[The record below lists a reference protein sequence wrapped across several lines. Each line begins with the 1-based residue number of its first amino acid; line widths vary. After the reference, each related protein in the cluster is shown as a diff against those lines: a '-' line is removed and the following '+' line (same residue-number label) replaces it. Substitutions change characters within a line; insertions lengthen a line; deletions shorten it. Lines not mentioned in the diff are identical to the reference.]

1 MNMKNSILIAAVVC
15 LISSGALAAS
25 TPWSSTEGGKLR
37 LIALPPASNG
47 SVEAVLEIVPD
58 AGWHT
63 YWKVPGSGGI
73 PPQLSLKD
81 GGNITLQSV
90 SFPPPQIFEN
100 GNLRDYGYDST
111 VRLPLSLKQEQA
123 GQPSSIEA
131 SVFVGLCAQVCV
143 PFQTSLSL
151 KLNPEDKATSVE
163 TVQVRAAKALLPEAP
178 GEDFKVLDARLSA
191 DGKSVTA
198 TVKLPPGADID
209 SSSFIVTTADGVAFK
224 KPDVAA
230 SSDGLATISAS
241 PVFLEDGKTLKGR
254 PLDLLVKAAGRA
266 METPL
271 NPQ

>member
-1 MNMKNSILIAAVVC
+1 MNIKSSVLIAAAIS
-15 LISSGALAAS
+15 LISSAAFAAS

-37 LIALPPASNG
+37 LIALPPASDG

-73 PPQLSLKD
+73 PPQLSLKE
-81 GGNITLQSV
+81 GGNIALQSV

-111 VRLPLSLKQEQA
+111 VRLPLTLKQDHA

-151 KLNPEDKATSVE
+151 KLTPEDKATPVE
-163 TVQVRAAKALLPEAP
+163 TVQVRAAQSLLPEAP
-178 GEDFKVLDARLSA
+178 GEDFKVLDAKLSA

-198 TVKLPPGADID
+198 TVKLPPGADAD
-209 SSSFIVTTADGVAFK
+209 SSSFIMTTADGQVFQ
-224 KPDVAA
+224 KPDLVA
-230 SSDGLATISAS
+230 SKDGHVTISAS

-271 NPQ
+271 APQ